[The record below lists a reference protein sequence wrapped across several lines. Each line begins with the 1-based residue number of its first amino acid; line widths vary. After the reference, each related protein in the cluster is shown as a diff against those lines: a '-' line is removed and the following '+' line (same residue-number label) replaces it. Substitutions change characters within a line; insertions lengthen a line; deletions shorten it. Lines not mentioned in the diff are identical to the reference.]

1 MKLSW
6 GFFKLFNLFP
16 ALKDINWCLIFGITP
31 SQVLNFF
38 QNLPSLKI
46 GAYRLVLIKQNA
58 CTLLMSR
65 KISILAVATSWMNPT
80 ILEAKCSSIEI
91 LAALKIV
98 TVLKITVLTPVHCWN
113 IIKLMEIPNGTTVFR
128 ENNSFPFSSTLVI
141 LFLKNIFCQ
150 KYSTYMVEQ
159 FF

>member
-1 MKLSW
+1 MIKFLICQSLQANSRPY
-6 GFFKLFNLFP
+6 FFLLFWVESGAQVRQIIVQILF
-16 ALKDINWCLIFGITP
+16 KFI
-31 SQVLNFF
+31 
-38 QNLPSLKI
+38 
-46 GAYRLVLIKQNA
+46 

-141 LFLKNIFCQ
+141 LFLKDIFL
-150 KYSTYMVEQ
+150 SEI
-159 FF
+159 

>member
-58 CTLLMSR
+58 CIYLYIINKKNFL
-65 KISILAVATSWMNPT
+65 
-80 ILEAKCSSIEI
+80 
-91 LAALKIV
+91 
-98 TVLKITVLTPVHCWN
+98 
-113 IIKLMEIPNGTTVFR
+113 IKL
-128 ENNSFPFSSTLVI
+128 SFLMFQVLFMFLTNVTFPKMFDFINVLNISPIWKKILVACTSIIVGPFGPIIALA
-141 LFLKNIFCQ
+141 N
-150 KYSTYMVEQ
+150 Y
-159 FF
+159 FFYKVT